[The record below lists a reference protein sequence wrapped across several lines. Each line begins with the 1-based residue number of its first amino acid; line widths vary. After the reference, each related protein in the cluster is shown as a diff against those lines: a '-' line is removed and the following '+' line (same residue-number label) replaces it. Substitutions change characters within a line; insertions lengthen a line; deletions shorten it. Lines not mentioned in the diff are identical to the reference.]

1 MRVSAKVLILLTS
14 LLVPICVFAQ
24 ADRGSISGMVTDNS
38 AAVVPG
44 VTLTLQNQATN
55 LTYNA
60 MASDTG
66 AYSFLNLPVG
76 IYDLTATAKGFQ
88 RSQAKGIQVQVNQQ
102 ARVDIQMQLGEVSQT
117 IEVQAQTAMIQTE
130 STDVG
135 TVIDNKRFLDLPLTL
150 GGAIRNP
157 SAFIFL
163 APGVSGT
170 TWEKHVGGSG
180 SFTDQVYFDG
190 IALTRGDLS
199 NDAEVNPSVDA
210 IDEYKLITNNYSA
223 EYAHALGG
231 VTSYTM
237 KSGTNQF
244 HGTAFEFADNNHF
257 DARGF
262 FAPKKAFRNQNE
274 YGFTVGGPVWIPK
287 VYNGRN
293 RTFFF
298 ASFDQFH
305 IRGGQLTGLNTQAT
319 AQMLQGD
326 FSQWPGQIYDPRSTQ
341 ILANGTAT
349 RAPFAGNIIPQSQFS
364 AVTSKM
370 LQYIPPANLPGLANN
385 AIAPLS
391 SPKGDARTHGFK
403 IDHAFSEKHHISGM
417 YNSTDRPYIKSPGP
431 SRLLPVGDTTAI
443 ANYNLQDVTTNIVRV
458 NYDWTIS
465 PTLLN
470 HFGVGFSRFRN
481 PNFSLSY
488 NQGWTQP
495 NGGKL
500 GLMGTQ
506 FDLFPTIQFS
516 TQGYTRFGDDIASDN
531 YFNTLTALDNL
542 TWVKGKHT
550 IKMGGE
556 VQAHRDNFRNFG
568 GGGGSFNYS
577 ALETGLP
584 GMANSGNSFAS
595 FLLGAVDSGSSYFR
609 SSLPGGRYKYFGLYI
624 DDTYK
629 LTSKLT
635 LDIGLRYE
643 IQVPTSDP
651 LGRVSYMD
659 PSKPNP
665 GAGNLPGAYVFGTDG
680 TGKSQFSNTH
690 FNNFGPRI
698 GFAYAITPRTVIRG
712 GYGIFYSAYI
722 SQGVGIPQN
731 GFSIT
736 PSFSS
741 PNNGLTPAFYW
752 DNGFPQN
759 FSHPPNLTPTVQNGQ
774 GAQLVYPDS
783 AGIIPYSQQYNLTVE
798 RQITDTLMV
807 SAAFVGN
814 KGTHIYDGNAS
825 VNQLSPAYFSL
836 GSTLLQSNINSDL
849 ARAAGIQAPFAG
861 FSDLFGTRATVAQAL
876 RPFPQ
881 YQGVGIVAAP
891 YNNSTYNSLQI
902 KVDKRFSNGLSGTFA
917 YTRSKMLSDGVGFT
931 SSNYSG
937 SGFRQNYFQR
947 EKFLYPTDQPNLFA
961 FSVNYALPYGR
972 DSQAGV
978 MRKIAGGW
986 SVSAFGTY
994 GSGYP
999 LPIWTVNTN
1008 SIAFT
1013 GGLRPNL
1020 TGQPIRATSGS
1031 GGFDPNRDYYLNP
1044 AAFSQPAP
1052 LTFGNAPA
1060 YLSVRQPTLINESFG
1075 VFKQIRLVER
1085 ASLQFRT
1092 EMTNP
1097 LNRVVF
1103 GAPTTDLSSASFGKV
1118 GSQNNSPRLIQFG
1131 LKLLF

>member
-1 MRVSAKVLILLTS
+1 MRVSRFLL
-14 LLVPICVFAQ
+14 LLQLSAALLLAQ
-24 ADRGSISGMVTDNS
+24 ADRGSIAGMVTDNS
-38 AAVVPG
+38 GAVVPG
-44 VTLTLQNQATN
+44 VTLSLQNQATN
-55 LTYNA
+55 LTYSA
-60 MASDTG
+60 TASDAG

-76 IYDLTATAKGFQ
+76 TYDLTATAKGFQ
-88 RSQAKGIQVQVNQQ
+88 RSQTTGIPVQVNQQ
-102 ARVDIQMQLGEVSQT
+102 ARVDVRLQLGEVNQT

-237 KSGTNQF
+237 KSGTNSF

-262 FAPKKAFRNQNE
+262 FAPTKAFRNQNE

-287 VYNGRN
+287 VYDGRN
-293 RTFFF
+293 KTFFF
-298 ASFDQFH
+298 VSFDQFH
-305 IRGGQLTGLNTQAT
+305 IRGGQLTGLNTTPT
-319 AQMLQGD
+319 ARMLQGD
-326 FSQWPGQIYDPRSTQ
+326 LGEWPGLIYDPRSTQ
-341 ILANGTAT
+341 IDPVTGVTT
-349 RAPFAGNIIPQSQFS
+349 RTPFPNNVIPQPQIS

-370 LQYIPPANLPGLANN
+370 LQYIPPASLPGLANN

-403 IDHAFSEKHHISGM
+403 IDQAFSEKHHINGM

-470 HFGVGFSRFRN
+470 HAGIGFSRFRN
-481 PNFSLSY
+481 PNFTLSF

-500 GLMGTQ
+500 GLTGTQ
-506 FDLFPTIQFS
+506 FDLFPTIQFD

-550 IKMGGE
+550 VKFGGE
-556 VQAHRDNFRNFG
+556 VQAHRDNYRNYG
-568 GGGGSFNYS
+568 NGGGSFYYS
-577 ALETGLP
+577 SLETGLP
-584 GMANSGNSFAS
+584 GVASSGNSFAS
-595 FLLGAVDSGSSYFR
+595 FMLGAVDHGSSYFR
-609 SSLPGGRYKYFGLYI
+609 SSLPGARYKYIGMYV

-629 LTSKLT
+629 MTRKLT
-635 LDIGLRYE
+635 LDLGVRYE
-643 IQVPTSDP
+643 IQIPTSDP
-651 LGRVSYMD
+651 LGRISYMD
-659 PSKPNP
+659 PSVPNP
-665 GAGNLPGAYVFGTDG
+665 GAGNLPGAEVFGTDG
-680 TGKSQFSNTH
+680 TGRNQFAKTH
-690 FNNFGPRI
+690 YKNFGPRI
-698 GFAYAITPRTVIRG
+698 GFAYSVTPKTVIRG
-712 GYGIFYSAYI
+712 GYGIFYAAYI
-722 SQGVGIPQN
+722 TQGVGIPQN
-731 GFSIT
+731 GFST
-736 PSFSS
+736 SPSFTS
-741 PNNGLTPAFYW
+741 PDNGLTPAFYW

-783 AGIIPYSQQYNLTVE
+783 AGIIPYSQQYNLTIE
-798 RQITDTLMV
+798 RQVTESLMV
-807 SAAFVGN
+807 SVAFVGN
-814 KGTHIYDGNAS
+814 KGTHIYDGNAQ

-836 GSTLLQSNINSDL
+836 GSTLLQSNINS
-849 ARAAGIQAPFAG
+849 APAKAAGFTEPFPG
-861 FSDLFGTRATVAQAL
+861 FSQLFGSQATVAQAL

-881 YQGVGIVAAP
+881 YQGVNIVTAP

-902 KVDKRFSNGLSGTFA
+902 KVDKRFSHGLSGTFA

-931 SSNYSG
+931 TSNYSG
-937 SGFRQNYFQR
+937 TGFRQNYFQR

-986 SVSAFGTY
+986 SLSAFGTY

-1020 TGQPIRATSGS
+1020 TGEPVRAASGS
-1031 GGFDPNRDYYLNP
+1031 VGFDPNRDYYLNP
-1044 AAFSQPAP
+1044 AAFSRPAP
-1052 LTFGNAPA
+1052 LTFGDAPA
-1060 YLSVRQPTLINESFG
+1060 YLNVRQPMFINESFG

-1103 GAPTTDLSSASFGKV
+1103 GAPTTDFSSANFGKI
-1118 GSQNNSPRLIQFG
+1118 GSQGNSPRLIQFG